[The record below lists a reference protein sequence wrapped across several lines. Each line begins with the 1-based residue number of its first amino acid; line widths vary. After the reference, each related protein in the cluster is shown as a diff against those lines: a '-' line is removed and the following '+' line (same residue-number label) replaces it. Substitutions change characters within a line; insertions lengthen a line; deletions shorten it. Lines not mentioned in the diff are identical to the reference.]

1 MTQKKTRRSNTQSC
15 FPKGFTLIELLVV
28 VLIIGILAA
37 VAVPQYQKAVFKA
50 HMAEAFTN
58 LKTIADAVYVCE
70 LAHNGKVSREDNPC
84 VLAENLDVQVGE
96 TDGGGSFSTDSFLYT
111 PDHGGLDGIDTVVV
125 AHSKKYDVC
134 LCLHDDGSM
143 AVLSPTDGC
152 AWRNASA
159 PSFNVNAVLG
169 IEDDDCT
176 CC

>member
-1 MTQKKTRRSNTQSC
+1 MTQKNTRRSNTQSC

-58 LKTIADAVYVCE
+58 LKTIANAVHVCE
-70 LAHNGKVSREDNPC
+70 LANGKVVGDDNPC
-84 VLAENLDVQVGE
+84 ALNLDIELGE
-96 TDGGGSFSTDSFLYT
+96 NDRGVMKSPPFTYWVDRGGYDKL
-111 PDHGGLDGIDTVVV
+111 DTV
-125 AHSKKYDVC
+125 AIAYNEKYDVC

-143 AVLSPTDGC
+143 AVSQGLCDDAG
-152 AWRNASA
+152 
-159 PSFNVNAVLG
+159 PSFNVNTVLG
-169 IEDDDCT
+169 IEDDDCV